1 MLKTHYILAWNRWR
15 FVQLCLRDTSRCT
28 PEQET
33 YKRHAYSA
41 SEMDRKPHMKFNEI
55 LRYMF
60 YVTKFFGLI
69 PYSLSSYRRQKI
81 FESSFLGN
89 LQSILFLIAYIV
101 SYHFSVAQIYFDGQ
115 KFDSGKEIN
124 EISLQK
130 LRK

>member
-1 MLKTHYILAWNRWR
+1 
-15 FVQLCLRDTSRCT
+15 
-28 PEQET
+28 
-33 YKRHAYSA
+33 
-41 SEMDRKPHMKFNEI
+41 MDRKPHLKFTET

-89 LQSILFLIAYIV
+89 LQSILFLIVYIV

-115 KFDSGKEIN
+115 KFDSGKKKIN
-124 EISLQK
+124 KIEKINFKISEK
-130 LRK
+130 KNNHS